1 MPCPRPYPWRPRP
14 PRTPGSPWPPA
25 AGSRLTSNPGT
36 QFSAAPLPGSGSSS
50 DRQVPEKVVERVCVC
65 ARVEEGGGKRKII
78 RASPTQCH
86 RGQSSAPYRPV
97 RLHLVVELGS
107 PVLQILRTGEEA
119 GVMRCGVRHGCG
131 VPSSFCATYLLQVR
145 HARQE
150 LVSRLL
156 QLLRER
162 REVASSEVAGGGG
175 GERKRQRRRGKG
187 SRPASVVSP
196 GAAWSRTASQSQAGF
211 LLLRPCSQGLVLAAF
226 PSRTLTNIN

>member
-1 MPCPRPYPWRPRP
+1 MGTCLAHGPTPWRPRP

-119 GVMRCGVRHGCG
+119 GGYALWSQTM
-131 VPSSFCATYLLQVR
+131 A
-145 HARQE
+145 A
-150 LVSRLL
+150 
-156 QLLRER
+156 
-162 REVASSEVAGGGG
+162 A
-175 GERKRQRRRGKG
+175 
-187 SRPASVVSP
+187 SRPVSAPRLENPVGADCRLGACKSRDLVAEAS
-196 GAAWSRTASQSQAGF
+196 
-211 LLLRPCSQGLVLAAF
+211 
-226 PSRTLTNIN
+226 